1 MKENGIQKAIL
12 SLTAP
17 GATIAATQ
25 TEARHL
31 ARKANEYAAGL
42 RDRHPDKFGFFASLP
57 SLMDTEGTLAE
68 IQYAMDILNADG
80 VTLFTRYGDGNN
92 YLGHSMFTSIWAELD
107 KRKAVTF
114 IHPTHPVDLARV
126 NPLLPQPS
134 IDYPQETTRAAV
146 DMIITNVTQ
155 RFPNCV
161 KILSHAGGTLPFLV
175 SRIAVTSQES
185 EGTKKTYGKTYA
197 DIMDD
202 LRSFYYDVALSS
214 SPAVMK
220 LLLELVPHEHITY
233 GKSKVHNKTGKYL
246 WVSIKART
254 FHMLLRTKL
263 LGLGKGWTGFQ

>member
-1 MKENGIQKAIL
+1 
-12 SLTAP
+12 
-17 GATIAATQ
+17 
-25 TEARHL
+25 
-31 ARKANEYAAGL
+31 
-42 RDRHPDKFGFFASLP
+42 
-57 SLMDTEGTLAE
+57 
-68 IQYAMDILNADG
+68 
-80 VTLFTRYGDGNN
+80 
-92 YLGHSMFTSIWAELD
+92 
-107 KRKAVTF
+107 
-114 IHPTHPVDLARV
+114 
-126 NPLLPQPS
+126 
-134 IDYPQETTRAAV
+134 
-146 DMIITNVTQ
+146 MIITNVTQ

-185 EGTKKTYGKTYA
+185 EDTKKTYGKTYA

-263 LGLGKGWTGFQ
+263 LGLGKDWTGFQ